1 MIATTLADA
10 TDTSS
15 SLLGAM
21 GALTQFASIAIG
33 IVVVGTLIKMM
44 LSGTGTARSYLGAA
58 GLFAAALGGL
68 FVLPN
73 QFSSAVHGGLFA
85 PPDPSS
91 PAADTTPT
99 PSPTTTVAT
108 TPTAAPTS
116 STQPAPDSPPAT
128 TFHPDWTLVAAILA
142 ILVGIG
148 VLVAVAVA
156 LWHLISKHRA
166 ARRDAD
172 LYRQDQITRWETGQR
187 VFRTVAQQLTEFEI
201 DDEAVHFS
209 RHLLADTTEP
219 LTAAFHEAF
228 SKASALNLERTPSD
242 DAQITAF
249 VTAANEAQRAFGAA
263 NDNALRKARVGII
276 SGGRQLTDA
285 EQRRLS
291 QARKLLNQAL
301 DPESTHGEATTA
313 QTKAYRI
320 LDEVGVVVPER
331 LKAHTIRS
339 IEALHKPQLTAATPS

>member
-1 MIATTLADA
+1 MIATTLAD
-10 TDTSS
+10 TSS
-15 SLLGAM
+15 SLSGAV
-21 GALTQFASIAIG
+21 GALTRFASIAIG
-33 IVVVGTLIKMM
+33 VLLIGSVIKMM
-44 LSGTGTARSYLGAA
+44 MSGTGTARAYIGMA
-58 GLFAAALGGL
+58 GLIAAALGGL
-68 FVLPN
+68 FALPN
-73 QFSSAVHGGLFA
+73 LFSSAEGFLS
-85 PPDPSS
+85 PQPSPS
-91 PAADTTPT
+91 AADTTPA
-99 PSPTTTVAT
+99 PSPTTTTPTTTVAA
-108 TPTAAPTS
+108 TPTA
-116 STQPAPDSPPAT
+116 STQPAPDAPSAT
-128 TFHPDWTLVAAILA
+128 TFHPDWTLVAGVLA

-156 LWHLISKHRA
+156 LGHLISKHRA

-209 RHLLADTTEP
+209 RYLLADITEP

-242 DAQITAF
+242 DAHITAF
-249 VTAANEAQRAFGAA
+249 ITAADEAQRAFEAA

-301 DPESTHGEATTA
+301 DPESTHSEATTA

-331 LKAHTIRS
+331 LKARTIRS
-339 IEALHKPQLTAATPS
+339 IEALHKPELTAATPS